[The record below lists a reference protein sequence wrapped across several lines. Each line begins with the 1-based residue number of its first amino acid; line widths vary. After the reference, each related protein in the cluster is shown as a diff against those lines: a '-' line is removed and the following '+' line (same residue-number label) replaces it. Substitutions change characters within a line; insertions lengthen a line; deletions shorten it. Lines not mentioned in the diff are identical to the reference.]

1 MAGMGCSFFKT
12 KFFTMSLIK
21 EFKAF
26 ALKGNVLDMA
36 VAFVIG
42 VAFSDVVNSVVNDII
57 MPIVG
62 IFTGGVD
69 FADKKIVLSQAKLD
83 EAGEILK
90 PENAITYGHL
100 VETVVAFLIIA
111 LVLFAIVKSFM
122 KLKRKREEAPAPP
135 PAPSAEETLL
145 TEIRDLL
152 KQK

>member
-1 MAGMGCSFFKT
+1 
-12 KFFTMSLIK
+12 FFTMSLIK

-62 IFTGGVD
+62 LFTGGSD
-69 FADKKIVLSQAKLD
+69 FADKKIVLSPAELD

>member
-1 MAGMGCSFFKT
+1 
-12 KFFTMSLIK
+12 MSLIK

-62 IFTGGVD
+62 VFTGGID